1 MDNAGLSM
9 ISAVDE
15 NFVKLWQY
23 LASMYGLFNHQRLLF
38 PRLEAL
44 LEEGRPH
51 SDKVVVEVLVGLV
64 KAAPA
69 LSGAEMAS
77 LNDFL
82 RRRLFDRHLER
93 FHGESKNSWSY
104 LFSSFFAN
112 RDRRRF
118 GWVVDYLLRGDKLLE
133 EGSTMTMSGQSAYL
147 AFLSTVLA
155 DNWQWPAV
163 GEAVLA
169 KLERHLD
176 HPYQTVRL
184 AIASLL
190 SKSVFYPRIGVAMN
204 VNSSTATD
212 DMRPSLVAFIGRTVE
227 RLDRSLGPLLVT
239 AAKDEDKKKEEG
251 DENDGD
257 KEEGA
262 GGGGG
267 GMAAVKSALFDKDSA
282 EGVRLH
288 NYIETVAQWV
298 FGGLINRYLVN
309 SSHFLPFLPYVSL
322 SLLEILF
329 NGNHFLFAHLDVR
342 HPHAQ

>member
-118 GWVVDYLLRGDKLLE
+118 GWVVEYLLRGDNQLLE

-190 SKSVFYPRIGVAMN
+190 SKSVFYPRVGVAMN
-204 VNSSTATD
+204 VNSNTAT

-227 RLDRSLGPLLVT
+227 RLDRSLGPLLV
-239 AAKDEDKKKEEG
+239 AK
-251 DENDGD
+251 DGD
-257 KEEGA
+257 KKDENSEDDDKGEEGG

-309 SSHFLPFLPYVSL
+309 SSHFLPFLPYVS
-322 SLLEILF
+322 ST
-329 NGNHFLFAHLDVR
+329 FLFGVCF
-342 HPHAQ
+342 